1 MNQTILSGRVTR
13 DIELSTTSSGKTFC
27 RFSLAVTRRFKD
39 ANGEPV
45 TDFHNIVAW
54 NKTAEIVAKYA
65 KKGRELIVRGELQN
79 RSYETQDGTKRYV
92 TEIIAD
98 EIQLVGARPENTQK
112 DDYGEPT
119 PPPEKY
125 ADMTPIEDESL
136 PF

>member
-1 MNQTILSGRVTR
+1 MNQTILSGRVTK
-13 DIELSTTSSGKTFC
+13 DIELSTTSGGKNVC
-27 RFSLAVTRRFKD
+27 RFSLAVQRRFKD
-39 ANGEPV
+39 ANGEAI

-79 RSYETQDGTKRYV
+79 RSYEAQDGTKRYV

-98 EIQLVGARPENTQK
+98 EIQLVGARPETTQK

-125 ADMTPIEDESL
+125 ADMTPIDDESL